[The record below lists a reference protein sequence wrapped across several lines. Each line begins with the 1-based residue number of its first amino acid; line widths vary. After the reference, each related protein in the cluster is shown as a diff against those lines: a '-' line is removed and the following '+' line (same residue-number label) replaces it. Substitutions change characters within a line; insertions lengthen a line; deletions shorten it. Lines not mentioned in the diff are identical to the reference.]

1 MEFNNSF
8 LAWLFGSR
16 QEGPEQEAPEQ
27 EEDLLPPEEQEARE
41 SPPEFDAR
49 HGLTLP
55 QSHAIH
61 RLWSLRSEQAG
72 WLPHPVLYL
81 EGPSD
86 PPMPDQEG
94 RQELLRLQMFVNT
107 TANERIN
114 QLKAQSRPENAEQ
127 PALPDLDA
135 HPAVFLAKDGLTAW
149 LLIYPPVGGGKE
161 PDREMLDRALAGQRV
176 SFGVDEELLERLP
189 QDEERYFRLIP
200 AARGTPPVNAA
211 DGRVV
216 DMFPRTQ
223 ERKLTVDENNRVD
236 YTNLNFIH
244 NVEQGDV
251 ICRILPPTEGTPGRT
266 VQNEAIPPKPGKSV
280 SVPKGRNTR
289 LSEDGE
295 TLVASIAGHVEFS
308 GRSFQVRPLLDI
320 PGNVDFS
327 VGNINFV
334 GDVHIRG
341 DICSGFTVR
350 AMGNITVE
358 GVVEA
363 CTVEAGR
370 DLVVARGVQGDNQAV
385 IRAQQNLF
393 AKYLENSCVYVKN
406 SLETE
411 CIINCDVYCD
421 GGVTVR
427 SGHRSIIGGRI
438 RAAHEVSAGI
448 IGSRAE
454 NRTDVILGGQPCEE
468 FDYDMLVKELE
479 ELEDEMGRLERQPD
493 SPSKISRMG
502 KLRMQIM
509 VNRKKLELLD
519 KEGPDQ
525 EPQDPGIRRMTG
537 DVVFPGT
544 VLTIGPAVYR
554 FRTRTSPC
562 SATLADDEIRVI

>member
-8 LAWLFGSR
+8 LDWLFGSR
-16 QEGPEQEAPEQ
+16 QAEAEPEQ
-27 EEDLLPPEEQEARE
+27 EELPEPPPEEQEE
-41 SPPEFDAR
+41 QSPPPAVDGR

-55 QSHAIH
+55 HGHAIY

-72 WLPHPVLYL
+72 WLPQPALYL

-86 PPMPDQEG
+86 PPMPDQEAK
-94 RQELLRLQMFVNT
+94 QELLRLQMFINS
-107 TANERIN
+107 TANDRVN
-114 QLKAQSRPENAEQ
+114 QLKTQSQAKGAEQ
-127 PALPDLDA
+127 AALPDLDA
-135 HPAVFLAKDGLTAW
+135 RVTVFLAKDCLTAW
-149 LLIYPPVGGGKE
+149 LLVYPPVGRGKE
-161 PDREMLDRALAGQRV
+161 LNRDLLDLALAEQKV
-176 SFGVDEELLERLP
+176 TFGVDEDLLNRLP
-189 QDEERYFRLIP
+189 QNEDLYLCLFP
-200 AARGTPPVNAA
+200 VARGMPAVNGT

-216 DMFPRTQ
+216 DMFPRTE

-244 NVEQGDV
+244 NVEKGDI
-251 ICRILPPTEGTPGRT
+251 ICRILPPTEGMPGRT
-266 VQNEAIPPKPGKSV
+266 VQNKEIPPRPGKAA
-280 SVPKGRNTR
+280 SVPKGRNTQ

-295 TLVASIAGHVEFS
+295 TLLSTIAGHVEFS

-334 GDVHIRG
+334 GDVHIHG

-363 CTVEAGR
+363 CTVEAGK
-370 DLVVARGVQGDNQAV
+370 DLIVARGVQGDNQAV

-393 AKYLENSCVYVKN
+393 AKYLENSCVYAKN

-411 CIINCDVYCD
+411 CIINCNVYCD

-438 RAAHEVSAGI
+438 HAAHEVSAGI

-454 NRTDVILGGQPCEE
+454 NRTDVVLGGQPCEA
-468 FDYDMLVKELE
+468 FDCDMLSKELQ
-479 ELEDEMGRLERQPD
+479 ELEDEMERIERQPD

-509 VNRKKLELLD
+509 VNRKKLELMD
-519 KEGPDQ
+519 KELPDQ
-525 EPQDPGIRRMTG
+525 ELQEPGVMRMTS
-537 DVVFPGT
+537 DVVFGGT
-544 VLTIGPAVYR
+544 VLTIGQAVYR
-554 FRTRTSPC
+554 FRSRTSPC
-562 SATLADDEIRVI
+562 SATLSDGEIRVI